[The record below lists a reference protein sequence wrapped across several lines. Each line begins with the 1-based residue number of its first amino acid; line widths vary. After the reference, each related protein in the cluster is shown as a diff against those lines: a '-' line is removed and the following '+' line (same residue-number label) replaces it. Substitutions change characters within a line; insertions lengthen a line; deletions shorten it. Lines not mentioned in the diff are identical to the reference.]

1 MSWVLKHFFASVF
14 VACCSRFAFSEVPTR
29 TELHSS
35 HSKMSQYQKV
45 IVGSRELEIQ
55 AFVKVTYPLG
65 DNVTRTYGEV
75 PLPPG
80 FFSKWSNSCPNLVI
94 VASGEVEISEFSLVI
109 NFDNHPNRYIPFGY
123 PVFSIDPFICGFKKD
138 LLISHYFVDLKKIW
152 RFSSFFMD
160 LKKI

>member
-14 VACCSRFAFSEVPTR
+14 VSCYSRFAFSEVPTR

-55 AFVKVTYPLG
+55 AFVKPLG

-75 PLPPG
+75 SFSPG

-94 VASGEVEISEFSLVI
+94 VASGELEISEFSLVI
-109 NFDNHPNRYIPFGY
+109 NFDNHPNKYIPFGY
-123 PVFSIDPFICGFKKD
+123 PVFSIDPFICRFKKD
-138 LLISHYFVDLKKIW
+138 LLIYRYFVGLKKIW

>member
-14 VACCSRFAFSEVPTR
+14 VSCYSHFAFSELPTR

-80 FFSKWSNSCPNLVI
+80 FFSKWSNSCPNFVI
-94 VASGEVEISEFSLVI
+94 VASGEVEISEFNLAI
-109 NFDNHPNRYIPFGY
+109 NFDNHPNKYIPFGY
-123 PVFSIDPFICGFKKD
+123 PVFSIDPFICRFKKD

>member
-14 VACCSRFAFSEVPTR
+14 VSCYSHFAFSELPTR

-94 VASGEVEISEFSLVI
+94 VASGEVEISEFNLAI
-109 NFDNHPNRYIPFGY
+109 NFDNHPNKYIPFGY
-123 PVFSIDPFICGFKKD
+123 PVFSIDPFICRFKKD

>member
-94 VASGEVEISEFSLVI
+94 VASGEVEISEFNLAI
-109 NFDNHPNRYIPFGY
+109 NFDNHPNKYIPFWY
-123 PVFSIDPFICGFKKD
+123 PVFSIDPFICRFKKD